1 MIPAA
6 IARGGTTLIRKAQP
20 EDFPRIL
27 EIYAYARQFMRDNGN
42 PTQWGDGAPAESTLR
57 ADMAAGELYVL
68 EQNGL
73 HGVFALISGV
83 DPTYAEIEGAWLSQ
97 SPYATLHRVAGDGT
111 LHGIFDSAV
120 AFAKTQYPHLRID
133 THRDN
138 KIMQH
143 VITKNGFVYCG
154 VINTE
159 DGTPRLAYE
168 LV

>member
-1 MIPAA
+1 M
-6 IARGGTTLIRKAQP
+6 IRKAQT

-68 EQNGL
+68 EENGL
-73 HGVFALISGV
+73 YGVFALIPGV
-83 DPTYAEIEGAWLSQ
+83 DPTYTEIEGAWLSQ

-111 LHGIFDSAV
+111 LHGILDSAV

-143 VITKNGFVYCG
+143 VIAKNGFVYCG

>member
-1 MIPAA
+1 M
-6 IARGGTTLIRKAQP
+6 IRKAKP
-20 EDFPRIL
+20 EDLPRIL

-42 PTQWGDGAPAESTLR
+42 PTQWGDGAPAESTLNR
-57 ADMAAGELYVL
+57 DIAAGQLYVL

-73 HGVFALISGV
+73 HAVFALIPGN

-111 LHGIFDSAV
+111 LHGIMDCVV
-120 AFAKTQYPHLRID
+120 AFSKAQYPHLRID

-138 KIMQH
+138 QIMQH
-143 VITKNGFVYCG
+143 LIVKNGFIYCG

>member
-6 IARGGTTLIRKAQP
+6 IGRGGTTLIRKAQP
-20 EDFPRIL
+20 EDLPRIL

-42 PTQWGDGAPAESTLR
+42 PTQWGDGTPAESTLR
-57 ADMAAGELYVL
+57 ADIAAGELYVL
-68 EQNGL
+68 EENGL

-111 LHGIFDSAV
+111 LHGILDSAV

-138 KIMQH
+138 QIMQH
-143 VITKNGFVYCG
+143 LIVKNGFIYCG
-154 VINTE
+154 VINTD

>member
-6 IARGGTTLIRKAQP
+6 IGRGGTTLIRKAKP
-20 EDFPRIL
+20 EDLPRIL

-42 PTQWGDGAPAESTLR
+42 PTQWGDGAPAESTLNR
-57 ADMAAGELYVL
+57 DIAAGQLYVL

-73 HGVFALISGV
+73 HAVFALIPGN

-97 SPYATLHRVAGDGT
+97 SPYATLHRVAGDGM

-138 KIMQH
+138 QIMQH